1 MKGWYLK
8 IILGKGIW
16 FFTTRGQEST
26 PPASN
31 LDGSRSLFLDEKTS
45 VWTQELIWTNNRNR
59 ACSVQINDNVIGV
72 HHLLLILELR
82 NGSHDPPKDKIPIF
96 HSSLWWSSTC
106 PLTVF
111 FWLLSHVIY
120 LKLSFWVM
128 GSRTS
133 FSVS

>member
-1 MKGWYLK
+1 MFATLQYLTLIVSGK
-8 IILGKGIW
+8 SCFYLNQADCTLVIWLMHLGKGIW
-16 FFTTRGQEST
+16 FFTTRGQESP

-82 NGSHDPPKDKIPIF
+82 NGLHDPQKD
-96 HSSLWWSSTC
+96 T
-106 PLTVF
+106 
-111 FWLLSHVIY
+111 
-120 LKLSFWVM
+120 
-128 GSRTS
+128 
-133 FSVS
+133 